1 MSHRPPRL
9 DLIADRRIREA
20 AQAAA
25 PGLDVRG
32 PVSKTLGRTDRAR
45 TPERT
50 PGAGLTRREHRIRS
64 ILLKELEAMHKGSKT
79 WVSYQE
85 RKHLFDTLDVGFIDR
100 EIAKME
106 RQLRPRPVLVGAMVA
121 FFVVFAGLKVATRLG
136 EPLSW
141 WAALDVAIGFGW
153 PLTMWAAYANSRK
166 ALRRRLWIYQAL
178 RELSDAEDEGV
189 QLDESVRLADLLID
203 RIVEA
208 EETAART
215 PLHRIRA

>member
-9 DLIADRRIREA
+9 DLVADRRIREA
-20 AQAAA
+20 AHAAA
-25 PGLDVRG
+25 PDLDVRG
-32 PVSKTLGRTDRAR
+32 PVSKTLGRTGAERAADRK
-45 TPERT
+45 
-50 PGAGLTRREHRIRS
+50 PGAGLTRRERRIRS
-64 ILLKELEAMHKGSKT
+64 ILLKELEKMHKGSKT
-79 WVSYQE
+79 WISYQE
-85 RKHLFDTLDVGFIDR
+85 RKNLSETLDVGFIDR

-106 RQLRPRPVLVGAMVA
+106 RQLRPRPVLVGAMLA
-121 FFVVFAGLKVATRLG
+121 FFVVFAGLKVATHVG

-141 WAALDVAIGFGW
+141 WAALDVAVGFGW
-153 PLTMWAAYANSRK
+153 PLSMWAAYAISRK
-166 ALRRRLWIYQAL
+166 ALQRRLWIYQAL

-208 EETAART
+208 EDAAART